1 MADPS
6 GQPSIQQIKAPGLH
20 PSFHRSTDG
29 SGPDGSGGGE
39 GQAEAAQVFV
49 VATKRYRGEFTC
61 PPPSLLLVPP
71 LKRHWPSLTDVQ
83 AGKDSR

>member
-1 MADPS
+1 MDSPASDK
-6 GQPSIQQIKAPGLH
+6 QRATELH
-20 PSFHRSTDG
+20 PSLRSPTDG
-29 SGPDGSGGGE
+29 SGPDGTGGGE

-49 VATKRYRGEFTC
+49 VATERYRGEFTC

-71 LKRHWPSLTDVQ
+71 LKRHWPALTAVQ